1 MGGWGAPRGVFAYGS
16 EPDAIMAYDDLE
28 PSARLRPR
36 VRDARG
42 RVVKVLDPLRMYAMH
57 QHRLIDEA
65 SLAQIAESIQPGAR
79 RMLRIIL
86 PLALGAVLLAPLGL
100 LLEVILEGG
109 SAWNDLL
116 STITNPVLIGAVFVP
131 CLLGGVVVPWMA
143 QRKTRTKRNRAA
155 LLLHKRCPHCGYD
168 LQTLA
173 VDPRDGA
180 TVCPEC
186 SCAWRLDE
194 PFKAQL
200 EGSATQ
206 QLSLPSGSP
215 WVMTLIVG
223 GLVVC
228 FLAGLVFFFFR
239 L

>member
-1 MGGWGAPRGVFAYGS
+1 
-16 EPDAIMAYDDLE
+16 MAYDDTE
-28 PSARLRPR
+28 PSARLKTR

-42 RVVKVLDPLRMYAMH
+42 RVVKVLDPLRMYALH

-65 SLAQIAESIQPGAR
+65 SLARIAESIQPGAR

-86 PLALGAVLLAPLGL
+86 PLALIAVLLAPLGL
-100 LLEVILEGG
+100 LIDVIYEGQA
-109 SAWNDLL
+109 AWNDLL
-116 STITNPVLIGAVFVP
+116 DTLSNPVILGGIFLP
-131 CLLGGVVVPWMA
+131 CLVGGVIVPWMS
-143 QRKTRTKRNRAA
+143 QRQTRTKRNRAA
-155 LLLHKRCPHCGYD
+155 LLLHQRCPHCGYD

-206 QLSLPSGSP
+206 QMSLPSGSP
-215 WVMTLIVG
+215 WVTALVVG
-223 GLVVC
+223 GLVVLL
-228 FLAGLVFFFFR
+228 LAGVLFFFFR